1 MKVTTIS
8 KRKFR
13 ELQPLILGQEICN
26 SESEVF
32 NLNIRGEHKVL
43 KVLKE
48 QSGEYYANKLYTV

>member
-32 NLNIRGEHKVL
+32 YISVPTYRNMTGL
-43 KVLKE
+43 KSIVKYL
-48 QSGEYYANKLYTV
+48 